1 METNAFMIAV
11 VIEDNPTSADIICR
25 QFNALGFSETHVSG
39 TAEGGMELVQ
49 RVRPNLVIVDE
60 RLPDASGTELVRA
73 LRIFDPNLVVAMCTV
88 IDDEDTI
95 QEAFEAGCN
104 YYIVKP
110 NGLRRLCDERNSPS
124 AMLDAGSQ
132 VIFR

>member
-1 METNAFMIAV
+1 MIAV

-25 QFNALGFSETHVSG
+25 QLSALGFSETHVSG
-39 TAEGGMELVQ
+39 TAEGGMQLVQ
-49 RVRPNLVIVDE
+49 RVRPQLVIVDE

-88 IDDEDTI
+88 IDDEVTI

-104 YYIVKP
+104 YYVVKP
-110 NGLRRLCDERNSPS
+110 NGLRRLCSERQSPE
-124 AMLDAGSQ
+124 AMLKADSQ
-132 VIFR
+132 LVFR

>member
-1 METNAFMIAV
+1 MIAV

-25 QFNALGFSETHVSG
+25 QLSALGFSETHVSG

-49 RVRPNLVIVDE
+49 RVRPQLVIVDE

-88 IDDEDTI
+88 IDDEVTI

-104 YYIVKP
+104 YYVVKP
-110 NGLRRLCDERNSPS
+110 NGLRQLCNERQSPE
-124 AMLDAGSQ
+124 AILKADSQ
-132 VIFR
+132 LVFR

>member
-1 METNAFMIAV
+1 MIAV

-25 QFNALGFSETHVSG
+25 QLSALGFEETYVSS

-49 RVRPNLVIVDE
+49 RVRPQIVIVDE

-88 IDDEDTI
+88 IDDEVTI

-104 YYIVKP
+104 YYVVKP
-110 NGLRRLCDERNSPS
+110 NGLRRLCSELKSPE
-124 AMLDAGSQ
+124 AMLKAESPL
-132 VIFR
+132 IFR

>member
-1 METNAFMIAV
+1 MIAV

-25 QFNALGFSETHVSG
+25 QLSALGFSETHVSG
-39 TAEGGMELVQ
+39 TAEGGMQLVQ
-49 RVRPNLVIVDE
+49 RVRPQLVIVDE

-88 IDDEDTI
+88 IDDEVTI

-104 YYIVKP
+104 YYVVKP
-110 NGLRRLCDERNSPS
+110 NGLRRLCNERQSPE
-124 AMLDAGSQ
+124 ALLNADSQ
-132 VIFR
+132 LVFR